1 MVNIKKFYMASF
13 VVPLFLAACS
23 GGPSDTDI
31 KSAMENQMGQIKNM
45 SGVDLQAGAKFD
57 VKNTKCSSV
66 ENNNY
71 KCTYEFTIQ
80 TVAGSHNQVLTSV
93 FAKTDNGWQEVGQ

>member
-1 MVNIKKFYMASF
+1 MWKINKLCMASL
-13 VVPLFLAACS
+13 VVPFFLVACG
-23 GGPSDTDI
+23 GGPSDADI
-31 KSAMENQMGQIKNM
+31 KSAVEIQMGQIKNL

-57 VKNTKCSSV
+57 VKNAACSGV

-80 TVAGSHNQVLTSV
+80 TAAGSHNQVLTSV
-93 FAKTDNGWQEVGQ
+93 FTKTDSGWQEVGQ